1 MLSVVPAARVG
12 LRNIRLF
19 YEKCTF
25 FFDAH
30 FAKRQHMSVNPFAAL
45 ILKVNDL
52 EAQIASLGGTQSAES
67 SATVRGANTAVQGVI
82 RSSQDA
88 LTIKLVDDQ
97 GQTHAVFGSPGLDL
111 KMQYS
116 GLLAADGKS
125 FEVFSARVLL
135 SVMLIGE
142 GTGEYAIATS
152 TWNAFLEMGTSFV
165 LDGSGLTGEK
175 LMAWAAALNQARPGL
190 FGNITWLGYPNI
202 NRAAAAPSG
211 STAIP
216 ILSGASVPPPN
227 GGDDVPSLTQ
237 MYIDLGDGIGGY
249 QWKNIYTKFLMT
261 PSWQAQWQL
270 CGPTYPLPPSPT
282 RPLQTPFG
290 PPGRG
295 RGHGRGRGT
304 VRGGGLTA
312 ALRNLPVAKH
322 FLRGRGS

>member
-1 MLSVVPAARVG
+1 MLSVPAARVG

-45 ILKVNDL
+45 ILKVDDL
-52 EAQIASLGGTQSAES
+52 ETQIASLGGTQSAES

-88 LTIKLVDDQ
+88 LTIKLVGDQ
-97 GQTHAVFGSPGLDL
+97 GQTHAVFGSSGLDL

-227 GGDDVPSLTQ
+227 GGDDVPSISQ

-249 QWKNIYTKFLMT
+249 KWKNIYKIFNDIIMASAVAIVWADL
-261 PSWQAQWQL
+261 
-270 CGPTYPLPPSPT
+270 PSPALPNATVANPFRST
-282 RPLQTPFG
+282 RARKRARKRARNSA
-290 PPGRG
+290 RG
-295 RGHGRGRGT
+295 RSDSRLAEPACRQ
-304 VRGGGLTA
+304 
-312 ALRNLPVAKH
+312 AL
-322 FLRGRGS
+322 S